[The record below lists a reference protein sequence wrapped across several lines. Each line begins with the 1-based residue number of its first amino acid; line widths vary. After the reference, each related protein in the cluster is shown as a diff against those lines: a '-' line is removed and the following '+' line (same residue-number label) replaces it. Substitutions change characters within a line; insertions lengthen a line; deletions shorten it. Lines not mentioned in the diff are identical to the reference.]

1 MADSFDKME
10 KSSDRR
16 PRGKDVK
23 IDPTAVGVRTSEM
36 TVYIDAGVFWLNLC
50 KDFFGCRDV
59 MIFCCDELSFVMPHM
74 AI

>member
-36 TVYIDAGVFWLNLC
+36 TVYITEGSWMDQNRDKWNVGV
-50 KDFFGCRDV
+50 GT
-59 MIFCCDELSFVMPHM
+59 IAYE
-74 AI
+74 